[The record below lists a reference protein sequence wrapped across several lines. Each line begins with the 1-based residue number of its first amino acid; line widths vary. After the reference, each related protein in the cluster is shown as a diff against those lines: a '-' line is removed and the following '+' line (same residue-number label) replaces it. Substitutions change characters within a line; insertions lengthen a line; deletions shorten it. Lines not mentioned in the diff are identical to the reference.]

1 MIFQKGTYYIGD
13 PTFIIPNQKTEYI
26 WGTILQKSQVFIDYL
41 IYNGYKFIC
50 GNTGGPGMY
59 RDQFDNI
66 YGIDSGCLSV
76 MPIKMVQSIINDN
89 EYFKNLV
96 EYSTNNQNKL
106 TLIKTFENDFE
117 ILYSNGSFKIDSH
130 VINT

>member
-1 MIFQKGTYYIGD
+1 
-13 PTFIIPNQKTEYI
+13 
-26 WGTILQKSQVFIDYL
+26 
-41 IYNGYKFIC
+41 
-50 GNTGGPGMY
+50 MY

-76 MPIKMVQSIINDN
+76 MPIKMVQSIVNNN
-89 EYFKNLV
+89 EYLNNLV
-96 EYSTNNQNKL
+96 AYSTNNQNKL

-117 ILYSNGSFKIDSH
+117 VLYSNGSFKIDSI

>member
-1 MIFQKGTYYIGD
+1 
-13 PTFIIPNQKTEYI
+13 
-26 WGTILQKSQVFIDYL
+26 
-41 IYNGYKFIC
+41 
-50 GNTGGPGMY
+50 MY